1 MLIDNENFVLLLLY
15 FFRRF
20 QGCQLQWRKKQLRL
34 RLLLILWESLRAQAQ
49 PDWRKLRVFR
59 QSSLKYIWVS
69 FYMSCFLL
77 NFKPVSTE
85 LLVILI
91 NVVWPTFLFMFR
103 YQLHWNLGYSIIAGS
118 HIWRFSFEPKEVPL
132 NSMAKL
138 SNEALIYI
146 IYFVIIYHSAQS
158 VEIILM

>member
-1 MLIDNENFVLLLLY
+1 MRILFFSFCI

-34 RLLLILWESLRAQAQ
+34 QLLLIQWESLQAQAQ

-59 QSSLKYIWVS
+59 QCSLKYIWVS

-91 NVVWPTFLFMFR
+91 NLVWSTFFFYVSIPTSLKPWLQYYCWQSYLEVFFWTR
-103 YQLHWNLGYSIIAGS
+103 RGSIK
-118 HIWRFSFEPKEVPL
+118 FSG
-132 NSMAKL
+132 
-138 SNEALIYI
+138 
-146 IYFVIIYHSAQS
+146 
-158 VEIILM
+158 